1 MDAARA
7 HILETVERRQ
17 VRFVELQFTDIAGA
31 LKSVVLPVGQL
42 ESALE
47 HGTWFDGS
55 SIEGFA
61 RVAERDLI
69 LRPDPT
75 TFAILPWS
83 ERAGG
88 HTARLICD
96 IYTPG
101 GERFYGDPRYALV
114 RALERAGAHGL
125 RYMAAPEI
133 EFFLFRSD
141 TAPIARP
148 LAPPDRSGYFDVPTG
163 AGARVDTEIAHMLS
177 LAGVPVESGHHELAP
192 GQYEL
197 DLAPDDALRTA
208 DHIVTCKQGARAL
221 AQRLGLDAV
230 FMPKPLRQAAGSGL
244 HVHQSALSPDGSDAF
259 YAPEDEY
266 QVSEQARRFIA
277 GQLAHARAMCAV
289 LAPLVNS
296 YKRLAPGFEAP
307 VYVSWARINRAALIR
322 VPAVRPGDHPQVR
335 IELRLPDPSCNP
347 YLALA
352 VMLRA
357 GLDGLEQHIALPPPV
372 EEDLRH
378 LERSELAQR
387 SIELLPS
394 SLGEALE
401 EAEWDP
407 LIRDALGE
415 PIFETFLAARAAEWE
430 EYRRQVTSWELQR
443 YYHHA

>member
-1 MDAARA
+1 MTSATSQ
-7 HILETVERRQ
+7 ILEAVERHH
-17 VRFVELQFTDIAGA
+17 VRFVELQFTDIPGM

-55 SIEGFA
+55 SVEGFA

-69 LRPDPT
+69 LRPDPA
-75 TFAILPWS
+75 TFALLPWS
-83 ERAGG
+83 EHAGG
-88 HTARLICD
+88 YTARLICD
-96 IYTPG
+96 IYTPS
-101 GERFYGDPRYALV
+101 GERFFGDPRYALI

-125 RYMAAPEI
+125 RYMVAPEV
-133 EFFLFRSD
+133 EFFLFRSG
-141 TAPIARP
+141 APAGGP
-148 LAPPDRSGYFDVPTG
+148 PGVPDRGGYFDVPSG
-163 AGARVDTEIAHMLS
+163 LGARVDTEIARTLS
-177 LAGVPVESGHHELAP
+177 LAGVPVESSHHELAP

-197 DLAPDDALRTA
+197 DLALDDALRAA
-208 DHIVTCKQGARAL
+208 DHVVTCKQGARAL
-221 AQRLGLDAV
+221 TQRLGLDAV
-230 FMPKPLRQAAGSGL
+230 FMPKPLYQAAGSGL
-244 HVHQSALSPDGSDAF
+244 HVHQSALRPDGADAF
-259 YAPEDEY
+259 YSPVDEY
-266 QVSEQARRFIA
+266 QLSEQARRFIA

-296 YKRLAPGFEAP
+296 YKRLTPGFEAP
-307 VYVSWARINRAALIR
+307 VYISWARINRAALVR

-357 GLDGLEQHIALPPPV
+357 GLDGIEQQTPLPPPV
-372 EEDLRH
+372 EEDLH
-378 LERSELAQR
+378 NLQRSELAQR

-407 LIRDALGE
+407 LIRDTLGE

-430 EYRRQVTSWELQR
+430 EYRRQVTPWELQR
-443 YYHHA
+443 YYYRA